1 MNAFVKRI
9 SKKISKLSPD
19 QIQQLFN
26 QLVEENES
34 LFSVLE
40 SISTGLI
47 ICDEKWKITQS
58 NKVGD
63 RLLPLKARYYESKQ
77 ADLQCDEEIWNLV
90 DDEDIASFLQ
100 KASNEKKIN
109 ISEEFILKTPAGAA
123 RYLNISLLPLV
134 QNKKLCGTIIKIDD
148 ITEKRNQETLLH
160 RMENL
165 ASLTNLAA
173 SVAHEIKNPL
183 GSISIYIQLLQK
195 SISKARAT
203 DEKIP
208 DEKFLE
214 KYLDIINQEIDRLN
228 NIIVD
233 FLFAVRP
240 ISAELLPEN
249 PVKILESYIDF
260 FKPELNEKNII
271 LKTDFIEKS
280 PKILLDEKLFKQV
293 MINLVQNAIVAMP
306 EGGTLT
312 ISAKIKDD
320 KYIISVTDN
329 GIGMDD
335 NTVSRV
341 FEPYFT
347 TKVTGTGLGLTMV
360 YKVIKEFGGEI
371 EVDSIVGEGTTF
383 KITLP
388 IPQSEKRLLPDII

>member
-1 MNAFVKRI
+1 
-9 SKKISKLSPD
+9 
-19 QIQQLFN
+19 
-26 QLVEENES
+26 
-34 LFSVLE
+34 
-40 SISTGLI
+40 
-47 ICDEKWKITQS
+47 
-58 NKVGD
+58 
-63 RLLPLKARYYESKQ
+63 
-77 ADLQCDEEIWNLV
+77 
-90 DDEDIASFLQ
+90 
-100 KASNEKKIN
+100 
-109 ISEEFILKTPAGAA
+109 
-123 RYLNISLLPLV
+123 
-134 QNKKLCGTIIKIDD
+134 
-148 ITEKRNQETLLH
+148 
-160 RMENL
+160 MENL

-329 GIGMDD
+329 GIGMDE

-360 YKVIKEFGGEI
+360 YKIIKEFGGNI
-371 EVDSIVGEGTTF
+371 DVKSEVGKGTIFT
-383 KITLP
+383 ISLP
-388 IPQSEKRLLPDII
+388 IPQKKTHLLSETTERG